1 MEPTSADFTDPRP
14 ASGGSADELERH
26 LYDYP
31 VDPTSD
37 TAPARVSR
45 MVGSGKKV
53 LEIGAGP
60 GSITRVLRAQGNQ
73 IVALEVDQ
81 TAIPHLKRHC
91 ERVVSADLN
100 RADWPSLFEGE
111 KFDAV
116 IAADVLE
123 HLTDPWSTLER
134 MRSLLAPAGVLVLSV
149 PHAAHACILACLLHE
164 DVEYRD
170 WGLLDRTHIRF
181 FGLKNLQDAVR
192 RAGLK
197 VVRGEFVVRAPEE
210 TEFKDK
216 WNALTEEARY
226 FLGKQRFAQ
235 VYQIVVSVAAAGDLR
250 PEVDLFSLDPAEF
263 GQKPLETSFSALLQE
278 RVPATAKDAVKSLV
292 RRARKG

>member
-1 MEPTSADFTDPRP
+1 MAICPQPGYAEAAVAENTEREP
-14 ASGGSADELERH
+14 ERH

-31 VDPTSD
+31 VDPASD
-37 TAPARVSR
+37 TAPARVAR
-45 MVGSGKKV
+45 MVGAGKRV

-60 GSITRVLRAQGNQ
+60 GSITKVLRAQGNH

-81 TAIPHLKRHC
+81 TAIPFLKKHC
-91 ERVVSADLN
+91 DRVVSADLN
-100 RADWPSLFEGE
+100 RADWPDLFEGE
-111 KFDAV
+111 RFDAV

-134 MRSLLAPAGVLVLSV
+134 MRTLLAPGGVLVISV

-181 FGLKNLQDAVR
+181 FGLKNLQDSTR

-197 VVRGEFVVRAPEE
+197 IVRAEFVVRDPDA

-216 WNALTEEARY
+216 WHALGEEARY
-226 FLGKQRFAQ
+226 FLGKQRFSQ
-235 VYQIVVSVAAAGDLR
+235 VYQVVFCAAAAGDLR
-250 PEVDLFSLDPAEF
+250 PEVDLMKLDPAEF
-263 GQKPLETSFSALLQE
+263 GHKPLDTRWRALMRE
-278 RVPATAKDAVKSLV
+278 RVPNTAKDALRSVKTRLG
-292 RRARKG
+292 R